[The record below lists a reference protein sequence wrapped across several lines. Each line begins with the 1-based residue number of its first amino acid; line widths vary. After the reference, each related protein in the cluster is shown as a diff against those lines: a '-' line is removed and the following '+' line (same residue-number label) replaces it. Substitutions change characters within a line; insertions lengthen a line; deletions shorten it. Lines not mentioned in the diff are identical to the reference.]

1 MPEDFAE
8 LSFATVQ
15 FSEISDL
22 LHNKRVCTY
31 VYIHSFWMYLQI
43 YIYAKQQKGARVCI
57 PAGFLVFK
65 YFGCLKIQSLG
76 SFLTELHAAVS
87 PKKNPG

>member
-1 MPEDFAE
+1 
-8 LSFATVQ
+8 
-15 FSEISDL
+15 
-22 LHNKRVCTY
+22 
-31 VYIHSFWMYLQI
+31 MYLQI

-76 SFLTELHAAVS
+76 IFLTELHAAVS